1 MQIMN
6 THPGTVY
13 GRSYFD
19 LSEEEKERLQQILD
33 ELRVIFD
40 ADSAGL
46 VNPEFTK
53 GPKCDYT
60 IRIYNGANIGYFL
73 N

>member
-19 LSEEEKERLQQILD
+19 LSEEEKEKLQKILD
-33 ELRVIFD
+33 ELQVIFN

-46 VNPEFTK
+46 VNPELTMF
-53 GPKCDYT
+53 PKCDYT
-60 IRIYNGANIGYFL
+60 IRIYNGDTIGHFL
-73 N
+73 D